1 MGEGSLWVYWS
12 LIDDIWHVVSD
23 PRERVT
29 DCLLPVPGAMSVVR
43 GDPPGQRCEV
53 CDRLTATHERT
64 PDR

>member
-12 LIDDIWHVVSD
+12 LIDDVWHVVSD

-29 DCLLPVPGAMSVVR
+29 DCLLPVSSTSGGVR
-43 GDPPGQRCEV
+43 GDPPGQRCET
-53 CDRLTATHERT
+53 CNRRYATHEGT